1 MRVTVSVP
9 CLGERWSPLAFGVLG
24 GGNTCL
30 FRDSAGTEAS
40 SLRLSFEW
48 FLRALKQA
56 LSDPETGI
64 AVGMIAHLA
73 LWAQDKRGSYGVPLL
88 RLASMVAHD
97 QTMAAMT
104 FSTRITRIHP
114 ARDDSQ
120 VPRLI
125 PGIAEDA
132 ALHPVGPF
140 RVTTARIPALF
151 GLEIAQVLE
160 HHDACT
166 MRGCEPDNARAHQV
180 GKSLVALAQLAP
192 EVGVILLVFRH
203 DARLRSV
210 ACNPAK
216 RTLPKA

>member
-1 MRVTVSVP
+1 
-9 CLGERWSPLAFGVLG
+9 
-24 GGNTCL
+24 
-30 FRDSAGTEAS
+30 
-40 SLRLSFEW
+40 
-48 FLRALKQA
+48 LRALKQA

-97 QTMAAMT
+97 QAMAAMT

-132 ALHPVGPF
+132 ALHLV
-140 RVTTARIPALF
+140 
-151 GLEIAQVLE
+151 
-160 HHDACT
+160 
-166 MRGCEPDNARAHQV
+166 EPDSIV
-180 GKSLVALAQLAP
+180 
-192 EVGVILLVFRH
+192 
-203 DARLRSV
+203 
-210 ACNPAK
+210 
-216 RTLPKA
+216 